1 MNNHRIYN
9 MLFNDTELGTGGA
22 YWLSS
27 RGVAANPGNVSFGP
41 GAVVTFEGLGIAY
54 SFHFAFYSNGHEYD
68 RAFAVRPV
76 VCLESDVLEAEV
88 PKIAD
93 KTENPW
99 GGTGGGSGE
108 PE

>member
-1 MNNHRIYN
+1 MSYAGSY
-9 MLFNDTELGTGGA
+9 DGT
-22 YWLSS
+22 
-27 RGVAANPGNVSFGP
+27 
-41 GAVVTFEGLGIAY
+41 
-54 SFHFAFYSNGHEYD
+54 FYSDGYEYD
-68 RAFAVRPV
+68 GVFAVRPV